1 MELFDLEWV
10 VTYEVSATDQRDKSV
25 HALVVDVIEAKSYSQ
40 LLEKKVKPAV
50 LDYLEKNFKDAH
62 GQLMVEVD
70 ILDAREFSTLKKGVK
85 SSR

>member
-10 VTYEVSATDQRDKSV
+10 VTYEVSATDQRDRSV

-50 LDYLEKNFKDAH
+50 LDYLEKNFKNAH
-62 GQLMVEVD
+62 GQLVEVD
-70 ILDAREFSTLKKGVK
+70 ILDAREFDLEKGC
-85 SSR
+85 